1 MDMKE
6 AYMEKKQLL
15 EYINKVFELEAAIY
29 TQNEIIKKIDNE
41 LYELNH
47 VQYREKESTIV
58 MRKKE
63 KLTLVWVLTLCVQ

>member
-6 AYMEKKQLL
+6 AYMERKQLL

-47 VQYREKESTIV
+47 VQYREKEAYYSYEE
-58 MRKKE
+58 KE